1 MTARNGR
8 KTEKKIMEEAIRK
21 SEILIEALPYI
32 KKFFNKVVVIKFGG
46 SSLNDQKVRD
56 MVLQDIVFM
65 RYAGMKPVLVH
76 GGGPDINRRLSEA
89 KIETKFVDGL
99 RVTCEASMGVVDT
112 VLLEVNQGLVSEIND
127 FGGEAF
133 GLSGKEN
140 NMIQAV
146 KRDGPDLGC
155 VGKVGGI
162 DTTILNRLIETNI
175 IPVICPVGKGKD
187 GKLYNINADEAASS
201 IAIALKAEKFVVL
214 TNVRGVMRDKN
225 DPDSLFHSLT
235 VEAVDHLIKTKVIE
249 GGMVPKIKSCLHAL
263 GGNIKKAHIVDAN
276 LTHALLL
283 EIFTD
288 KGIGTE
294 IVCCPGE

>member
-1 MTARNGR
+1 
-8 KTEKKIMEEAIRK
+8 MEEAIRK

-32 KKFFNKVVVIKFGG
+32 KKFSNKVVVIKFGG

-56 MVLQDIVFM
+56 MVSQDIVFM

-76 GGGPDINRRLSEA
+76 GGGPDISKRLSEA
-89 KIETKFVDGL
+89 NIKTSFIDGL
-99 RVTCEASMGVVDT
+99 RVTCENSMSVVDS
-112 VLLEVNQGLVSEIND
+112 VLVEVNQGLVSELNS

-146 KRDGPDLGC
+146 KREGVDLGY
-155 VGKVGGI
+155 VGKVDGV

-201 IAIALKAEKFVVL
+201 LAIALKAEKFVVL
-214 TNVRGVMRDKN
+214 TNVRGVMKDKS
-225 DPDSLFHSLT
+225 DPGSLFHSLT
-235 VEAVDHLIKTKVIE
+235 VEAVDHLIETKVIE
-249 GGMVPKIKSCLHAL
+249 GGMVPKIKACLHAL
-263 GGNIKKAHIVDAN
+263 NGNVKKAHIVDAN

-294 IVCCPGE
+294 IVCSPEK

>member
-1 MTARNGR
+1 
-8 KTEKKIMEEAIRK
+8 MEEAIRK

-32 KKFFNKVVVIKFGG
+32 KKFSNKTIVIKFGG
-46 SSLNDQKVRD
+46 SSLNDKKVRD

-76 GGGPDINRRLSEA
+76 GGGPDINKRLSESN
-89 KIETKFVDGL
+89 IETRFVDGL
-99 RVTCEASMGVVDT
+99 RVTCEISMGVVDS
-112 VLLEVNQGLVSEIND
+112 VLVEVNQGLVTEING

-140 NMIQAV
+140 NMIQAI
-146 KRDGPDLGC
+146 KREGPDLGC
-155 VGKVGGI
+155 VGKVGAI

-187 GKLYNINADEAASS
+187 GKLYNINADEAASNL
-201 IAIALKAEKFVVL
+201 AIALKAEKLAVL
-214 TNVRGVMRDKN
+214 TNVRGVLKDKN
-225 DPDSLFHSLT
+225 DPASLFHSLT
-235 VEAVDHLIKTKVIE
+235 VETVDHLIKAGVIE
-249 GGMVPKIKSCLHAL
+249 GGMVPKIEACLHAL
-263 GGNIKKAHIVDAN
+263 RGSVKKAHIVDAN

-288 KGIGTE
+288 TGIGTE
-294 IVCCPGE
+294 IVCAAENE

>member
-1 MTARNGR
+1 
-8 KTEKKIMEEAIRK
+8 
-21 SEILIEALPYI
+21 
-32 KKFFNKVVVIKFGG
+32 
-46 SSLNDQKVRD
+46 
-56 MVLQDIVFM
+56 M

-76 GGGPDINRRLSEA
+76 GGGPDINKRLSESN
-89 KIETKFVDGL
+89 IETRFVDGL
-99 RVTCEASMGVVDT
+99 RVTCEASMGVVDS
-112 VLLEVNQGLVSEIND
+112 VLFEVNQGLVAEINS
-127 FGGEAF
+127 FGGGAF

-146 KRDGPDLGC
+146 KREGPDLGC

-201 IAIALKAEKFVVL
+201 LAIALKAEKFVVL
-214 TNVRGVMRDKN
+214 TNVRGVMKDKN

-235 VEAVDHLIKTKVIE
+235 VETVDHLIETKVIA

-263 GGNIKKAHIVDAN
+263 RGNVRKAHIVDAN

-294 IVCCPGE
+294 IVCSPEGAE

>member
-1 MTARNGR
+1 MQ
-8 KTEKKIMEEAIRK
+8 EAIRK

-32 KKFFNKVVVIKFGG
+32 KKFFGKMVVIKFGG
-46 SSLNDQKVRD
+46 SSLHDKQVRK

-76 GGGPDINRRLSEA
+76 GGGPDINQRLTESN
-89 KIETKFVDGL
+89 IETRFIDGL
-99 RVTCEASMGVVDT
+99 RVTCERSMGVVDS
-112 VLLEVNQGLVSEIND
+112 VLVEINQLLVSEIND
-127 FGGEAF
+127 LGGESF

-146 KRDGPDLGC
+146 KRGGADLGY
-155 VGKVGGI
+155 VGSVDSI
-162 DTTILNRLIETNI
+162 DTTILNRLADTNI
-175 IPVICPVGKGKD
+175 IPVVCPVGKGKD
-187 GKLYNINADEAASS
+187 NKLYNINADEAASN
-201 IAIALKAEKFVVL
+201 IAIALDAEKFVVL
-214 TNVRGVMRDKN
+214 TNVRGVMRDKA

-235 VEAVDHLIKTKVIE
+235 METVDHLMETGVIQ
-249 GGMVPKIKSCLHAL
+249 GGMVPKIKACLHAL
-263 GGNIKKAHIVDAN
+263 RGGVRKSHIVDAH

-294 IVCCPGE
+294 IVHG